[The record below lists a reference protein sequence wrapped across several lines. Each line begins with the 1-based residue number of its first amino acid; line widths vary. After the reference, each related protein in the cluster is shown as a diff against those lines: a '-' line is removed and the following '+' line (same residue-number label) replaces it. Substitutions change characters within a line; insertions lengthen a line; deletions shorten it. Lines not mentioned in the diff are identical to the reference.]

1 MSYLS
6 KVVCLVAILIASAVA
21 RPAPAAPVIVNG
33 KFSTPGVPPDP
44 FAGWSTDLNLGVPPL
59 FDIGELA
66 VFEVIGRVAGFEFAR
81 QLEQTF
87 VLPTNALT
95 LSFDFLFESVDDGS
109 VSDQNDPLDS
119 FQASLFDLDVLDA
132 FGFPTPLFPS
142 APGFFAFYSID
153 SPSDYFDPTYVSTAM
168 NLPKLRVGWTRVT
181 LDLSS
186 APSHTLLLDFSLIGF
201 DDGSRTVAYLDNVKV
216 TLAKQGQVIP
226 EPASWAIWAG
236 MALVGCVGSRRR
248 NAWLPGF
255 TIRRS

>member
-6 KVVCLVAILIASAVA
+6 RAVCLVAILIASAVA

-95 LSFDFLFESVDDGS
+95 LSFDFLFESVVDGS
-109 VSDQNDPLDS
+109 IIDPDDPLDS
-119 FQASLFDLDVLDA
+119 FQPRYLISTFSMRSAFLRRCSRAPQASLR
-132 FGFPTPLFPS
+132 
-142 APGFFAFYSID
+142 
-153 SPSDYFDPTYVSTAM
+153 STASIV
-168 NLPKLRVGWTRVT
+168 PRTISIRHT
-181 LDLSS
+181 S
-186 APSHTLLLDFSLIGF
+186 A
-201 DDGSRTVAYLDNVKV
+201 R
-216 TLAKQGQVIP
+216 Q
-226 EPASWAIWAG
+226 
-236 MALVGCVGSRRR
+236 
-248 NAWLPGF
+248 
-255 TIRRS
+255 